1 MVSDRF
7 EKIDE
12 LAVGIVVDFYST
24 GRFCEEN
31 TGGTSEDFNVDLVG
45 RENLDEP
52 RGQVGFASPVGE
64 RGHPPLQSC
73 FSSKLDTNWPVGS
86 DSSAPIHWRVVGL
99 DVDPLTFSRSACY
112 CPASILSIGI
122 FRAVQKIQPRVV
134 RIPATFP
141 SRRSSNSR
149 AFVDSQ
155 LERPA
160 VRLTLSTLNGKSE
173 LRTAST
179 IRFL

>member
-45 RENLDEP
+45 WENLDEP
-52 RGQVGFASPVGE
+52 RGQVELASPVGE

-86 DSSAPIHWRVVGL
+86 GSIAPIHWSFAGL
-99 DVDPLTFSRSACY
+99 DADPLSFSRSACY
-112 CPASILSIGI
+112 CPAPILSI
-122 FRAVQKIQPRVV
+122 
-134 RIPATFP
+134 RICRTGRGA
-141 SRRSSNSR
+141 SHGR
-149 AFVDSQ
+149 
-155 LERPA
+155 
-160 VRLTLSTLNGKSE
+160 E
-173 LRTAST
+173 LVSPVC
-179 IRFL
+179 LDN